1 MIPQWWLHLLKGEK
15 ITFYNLQLFVLKS
28 EIICQE
34 ESESTCSR
42 CPPFFRRRELLGLR
56 PTDSWTLVTL
66 SGVQIVIGGP
76 EGDEPVTL
84 RSPQVPW
91 VSNFLT
97 NLKIYKGFRSC
108 RHIPYRTNPK
118 GFPFP
123 RLLFGNLL
131 KLNFFLNLAWSIW
144 KDFVS

>member
-34 ESESTCSR
+34 SPR
-42 CPPFFRRRELLGLR
+42 VHAPWLLRRRDLLGLR

-66 SGVQIVIGGP
+66 SGVRIVIGGP
-76 EGDEPVTL
+76 EGDEPASL

-91 VSNFLT
+91 VLDQLENLTPVWKFVEAELPSEPCLNNLERLRFVMFLH
-97 NLKIYKGFRSC
+97 KRSSA
-108 RHIPYRTNPK
+108 PSTKASLDY
-118 GFPFP
+118 F
-123 RLLFGNLL
+123 LFN
-131 KLNFFLNLAWSIW
+131 I
-144 KDFVS
+144 